1 MADKKSAQGTGNKMT
16 AAELRNW
23 YNKNAKAIENYTKA
37 KAALKNMVDL
47 TKSPQAPYSTFDKA
61 KLRTYM
67 KNPIQNYKQLI
78 ALSRYLYT
86 RSQPYRK
93 MITYNASMI
102 DTTYR
107 SIVPVMDMTKKQ
119 PAKAKILKDY
129 YTVCNIMNRSN
140 MQGEIR
146 KMNIIAWREDTAFGV
161 WYSDP
166 SGIFILPMPYDYC
179 KVNGI
184 YSDGSLGYA
193 VDMSYFDSRQ
203 ELIDFYGG
211 PFPEMYAEY
220 KKDKVNNKWQTVPDK
235 YAYVVKV
242 NIDDPL
248 NPLPPY
254 IGLFN
259 SIIGLADDEDLQAT
273 KDAASVYKLLAFEMD
288 VKGDDPDDF
297 TVDPDTASDYVNK
310 ANESLPPYVGTIL
323 SPLKVNPISFEK
335 DQAADVNI
343 IENATKNL
351 YNSSGGAQILNS
363 LNISTTIGWLS
374 VLISD
379 EQFAAGILRSQVE
392 NNLNRLVSEERPNN
406 CRIKLMP
413 CSPYTKNLY
422 KESLE
427 KDFQYGVPLK
437 LALNSLNGYTE
448 IETIS
453 MAKLENML
461 DLYDLFKPPQSA
473 NTQSNK
479 TKSKSSPEDLSD
491 EGDESRDKG

>member
-1 MADKKSAQGTGNKMT
+1 MANTKSAQGTGNKKI
-16 AAELRNW
+16 AAELREW
-23 YNKNAKAIENYTKA
+23 YNKNAAAIENYTKA
-37 KAALKNMVDL
+37 QAALKQLIDL
-47 TKSPQAPYSTFDKA
+47 NKTSNASYTTFDRE
-61 KLRTYM
+61 KLRRYM

-78 ALSRYLYT
+78 ALSKYLYT

-93 MITYNASMI
+93 MIAYNASMI
-102 DTTYR
+102 DTVYR

-119 PAKAKILKDY
+119 PSDAKILKDY
-129 YTVCNIMNRSN
+129 WTVCNIMNRSN

-146 KMNIIAWREDTAFGV
+146 KMNIIAWREDTAYGV

-166 SGIFILPMPYDYC
+166 SGIFILPLPYDYC

-184 YSDGSLGYA
+184 YADGSLGFA
-193 VDMSYFDSRQ
+193 MDMSYFDARQ
-203 ELIDFYGG
+203 ELVDFYGD
-211 PFPEMYAEY
+211 PFPDMYEEY
-220 KKDKVNNKWQTVPDK
+220 QKDKVNNKWQSIPDDRA
-235 YAYVVKV
+235 YAVKV

-259 SIIGLADDEDLQAT
+259 SIINLADTEDLQAT
-273 KDAASVYKLLAFEMD
+273 KDAASVYKILAFEMG
-288 VKGDDPDDF
+288 VKGEDPDDF
-297 TVDPDTASDYVNK
+297 TVDPDTAVDYVNK
-310 ANESLPPYVGTIL
+310 ANENLPPYVGAIL
-323 SPLKVNPISFEK
+323 SPLKVQPISFEK

-392 NNLNRLVSEERPNN
+392 NNLNRLVSAEKPNN

-413 CSPYTKNLY
+413 VSPYTKNMY
-422 KESLE
+422 KESIE

-437 LALNSLNGYTE
+437 L
-448 IETIS
+448 ETVS

-479 TKSKSSPEDLSD
+479 TKSTSSPEDLSD